1 MAHLSI
7 RGARKAYGATIALSR
22 GDFDL
27 KEGEVHVLIGSN
39 GSGKSTLCKIVAG
52 SVRPDAGE
60 VLINGKPVSID
71 GPRAARGLGIAT
83 FYQELSLAAHRT
95 VAENIG
101 LPELPAKGGI
111 FVDRDR
117 LKAVAERY
125 ISRFADV
132 AGKGFSADTRV
143 EHLREDQRQ
152 LVEIMK
158 TLATEAPI
166 LIFDE
171 PTSSLDRSQVER
183 FFDVLRELKA
193 QGRGIVFISH
203 RMDEIFAIGDRVTVI
218 RDGETV
224 ATSLIS
230 QTDPSAII
238 RQMVGEQGELAAADG
253 APPAAAAESSETVLA
268 VTGLGGRGFANVSFE
283 VGRGEIVGFG
293 GLHGQGQSAVLR
305 SIFGVSPASQG
316 TIRLKGEERTIRSP
330 REAIR
335 NGLAYVS
342 GDRGRDGVVH
352 GRPILENVTPIHF
365 LRNKLSVVR
374 PGSLRERAAKPL
386 SALKTRFAG
395 YDQPVN
401 ALSGGNQQKIV
412 IARWL
417 IDRPDVLLLDDPT
430 KGIDLQAKADLFALI
445 RSLAAEGMGI
455 VLYSSEDA
463 ELLANADR
471 ILVFNGGSVSREL
484 KGADRTRYNLYHAAY
499 EAA

>member
-1 MAHLSI
+1 MANLTI
-7 RGARKAYGATIALSR
+7 RGARKAYGATVALSR

-39 GSGKSTLCKIVAG
+39 GSGKSTLCKIVSG

-60 VLINGKPVSID
+60 VLIDGKPVSID
-71 GPRAARGLGIAT
+71 GPRAARALGIAT

-101 LPELPAKGGI
+101 LPELPGKGGI
-111 FVDRDR
+111 FVDRAR
-117 LKAVAERY
+117 LNAIAERH

-132 AGKGFSADTRV
+132 AGEGFSADTRV

-158 TLATEAPI
+158 ALATEAPI

-171 PTSSLDRSQVER
+171 PTSSLDRAQVER
-183 FFDVLRELKA
+183 FFEILRELKA
-193 QGRGIVFISH
+193 EGRAIVFISH
-203 RMDEIFAIGDRVTVI
+203 RMDEIFSVGDRVTVI

-224 ATSLIS
+224 GTSQIS
-230 QTDPSAII
+230 ETNPANII
-238 RQMVGEQGELAAADG
+238 RQMVGETELAVTEG
-253 APPAAAAESSETVLA
+253 APPATVEAKAEAVLSVA
-268 VTGLGGRGFANVSFE
+268 GLSGKGFAGVSFE
-283 VGRGEIVGFG
+283 VRRGEILGFG

-305 SIFGVSPASQG
+305 SIFGVSPAAAGS
-316 TIRLKGEERTIRSP
+316 IRINREERAIRSP

-335 NGLAYVS
+335 CGLAYVS

-365 LRNKLSVVR
+365 LRNRLSLVR

-395 YDQPVN
+395 YEQPVN

-471 ILVFNGGSVSREL
+471 ILVFNSGSVSREL
-484 KGADRTRYNLYHAAY
+484 TGADRTRYNLYHAAY